1 MTYSYSNNNFLYLI
15 VKDIKIKSLSNYST
29 SMVKCDFYISAYLE
43 IEHNQGI
50 SYYQL
55 YTQCG
60 FYCDFIRGDASD
72 LYEKSIYYQTIDRDD
87 ESNENENNNVK
98 IEHAEKYKQLS
109 EMYKE
114 MYNILKEFTLSPRS
128 PIVIYENNSFVTQ
141 KLETKYLPIVQNKLN
156 KIYVNNLCLY
166 EDTGSFTDIG
176 EVIKITKK
184 NEIIDFDSP
193 ILNSLLTKNKENK
206 ENVLLEDF

>member
-1 MTYSYSNNNFLYLI
+1 
-15 VKDIKIKSLSNYST
+15 
-29 SMVKCDFYISAYLE
+29 MVKCDFYISAYLE

-60 FYCDFIRGDASD
+60 FYCDFIRGGVND

-87 ESNENENNNVK
+87 ESNENKNNNVK
-98 IEHAEKYKQLS
+98 IEHAEKYKQLT
-109 EMYKE
+109 EMYEE